1 MVEQIERAR
10 SIHSSDSKF
19 RAMNLSDREW
29 NVSFWVG
36 EDKKMKGKRRW

>member
-19 RAMNLSDREW
+19 RAMNLSDLEW
-29 NVSFWVG
+29 NLSFLI
-36 EDKKMKGKRRW
+36 EESKKLKGKRRW

>member
-19 RAMNLSDREW
+19 RAMNSSDLEW
-29 NVSFWVG
+29 NVSFLI
-36 EDKKMKGKRRW
+36 EESKRLKGKRRW

>member
-19 RAMNLSDREW
+19 RAMNLSDLEW
-29 NVSFWVG
+29 NLSFLI
-36 EDKKMKGKRRW
+36 EESKRLKGKRRW

>member
-19 RAMNLSDREW
+19 RAMNLSDLEW
-29 NVSFWVG
+29 NVSFLI
-36 EDKKMKGKRRW
+36 EESKRLKGKRRW